1 MNVTNAATPSPY
13 ANGGTPN
20 AQVGQDL
27 NDQKAQDSTSE
38 AITKASNEQAR
49 KHQDRM
55 SVLQNMK

>member
-1 MNVTNAATPSPY
+1 MSTISPVTQSPY
-13 ANGGTPN
+13 TGSAPN
-20 AQVGQDL
+20 AQVGGDL
-27 NDQKAQDSTSE
+27 NDQKAQDATSE